1 MNTIP
6 AGQAEPSP
14 FFAVARR
21 VGYSGPRRSRVPL
34 PSPADEEGAQGD
46 PFTFEIEGA
55 SGMSD
60 LVYYAVIALILLVA
74 IYGLLVLLKLY
85 RKKARRRDPEG
96 RIAVVAACDVD
107 ESRQLLLVRRDDV
120 EHLVLVGGNTDLVI
134 ERGIEAGEYREPVVA
149 PARMTTS
156 SPRAAAPAA
165 PPPPP
170 PPLEDL
176 EPPHG
181 EPAPFAAPRPAAP
194 AAPKPARP
202 APPFPPRRDEPE
214 L

>member
-1 MNTIP
+1 M
-6 AGQAEPSP
+6 
-14 FFAVARR
+14 
-21 VGYSGPRRSRVPL
+21 L
-34 PSPADEEGAQGD
+34 
-46 PFTFEIEGA
+46 EIEGA

-60 LVYYAVIALILLVA
+60 LVYYAVILLVLLA
-74 IYGLLVLLKLY
+74 AVYGGLVLLKLY

-107 ESRQLLLVRRDDV
+107 ESRQLLLVRRDDI
-120 EHLVLVGGNTDLVI
+120 EHLVLVGGSTDLVI
-134 ERGIEAGEYREPVVA
+134 ESGIETQDYREPVVA
-149 PARMTTS
+149 PARMTT
-156 SPRAAAPAA
+156 PAARTPAPAA

-170 PPLEDL
+170 PAPVDEVAS
-176 EPPHG
+176 PHG
-181 EPAPFAAPRPAAP
+181 EGAPFAAPRPAAP

>member
-1 MNTIP
+1 
-6 AGQAEPSP
+6 
-14 FFAVARR
+14 
-21 VGYSGPRRSRVPL
+21 
-34 PSPADEEGAQGD
+34 
-46 PFTFEIEGA
+46 
-55 SGMSD
+55 MSD
-60 LVYYAVIALILLVA
+60 LVYYAVIALILLAGV
-74 IYGLLVLLKLY
+74 YGILVLLKLY

-107 ESRQLLLVRRDDV
+107 DSRQLLLVRRDDV
-120 EHLVLVGGNTDLVI
+120 EHLVLVGGSTDLVI
-134 ERGIEAGEYREPVVA
+134 ESGIETDEYREPLVTSARVA
-149 PARMTTS
+149 AP
-156 SPRAAAPAA
+156 SPRASAPAA

-170 PPLEDL
+170 PPVEDV

-181 EPAPFAAPRPAAP
+181 EPTPFGAPRPAAP

>member
-1 MNTIP
+1 
-6 AGQAEPSP
+6 
-14 FFAVARR
+14 
-21 VGYSGPRRSRVPL
+21 
-34 PSPADEEGAQGD
+34 
-46 PFTFEIEGA
+46 
-55 SGMSD
+55 MSD

-74 IYGLLVLLKLY
+74 IYGTLVLLKLY

-134 ERGIEAGEYREPVVA
+134 ESGIEAEEYREPVVA
-149 PARMTTS
+149 PARMAS
-156 SPRAAAPAA
+156 PLPRAAAPAA
-165 PPPPP
+165 PPSPPP
-170 PPLEDL
+170 QQEEVDA
-176 EPPHG
+176 PHG
-181 EPAPFAAPRPAAP
+181 NPARFGPSRSTAP
-194 AAPKPARP
+194 AAPKPAKP